1 MSSTRGSLFRGIS
14 SVLISIGSGSSAP
27 VHFVQLTHPH
37 TRGLPLIIP
46 AGSQPA
52 LVPERVAGVL
62 EGCAQVGGVED
73 AGGAV
78 ALADGAEA
86 GGTRASGAEDVGVAS
101 HGEPPAGADA
111 GLQLGQL
118 QPRIVVVAVVGD
130 QFPDHLPFLCEC
142 FSLIFHF
149 LSQTRLV
156 GEKLPSLI
164 QFELE
169 LFHFLNNFMK
179 KL

>member
-1 MSSTRGSLFRGIS
+1 MDSSLR
-14 SVLISIGSGSSAP
+14 SGSSAP

-73 AGGAV
+73 AGGAI
-78 ALADGAEA
+78 ALAHGAEA

-118 QPRIVVVAVVGD
+118 QPRVVVVAVVGD
-130 QFPDHLPFLCEC
+130 QLPHHLPLLSKS
-142 FSLIFHF
+142 FSLIFYF
-149 LSQTRLV
+149 LSLTCLI
-156 GEKLPSLI
+156 GKKLPSLI
-164 QFELE
+164 QLELE
-169 LFHFLNNFMK
+169 LFYLLNIS
-179 KL
+179 